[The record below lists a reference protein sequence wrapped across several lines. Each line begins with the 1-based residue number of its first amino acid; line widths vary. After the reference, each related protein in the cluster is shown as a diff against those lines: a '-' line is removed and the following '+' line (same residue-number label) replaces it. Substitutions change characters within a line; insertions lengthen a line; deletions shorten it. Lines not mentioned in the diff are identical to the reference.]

1 MLIIHPVHHEN
12 ALSPRR
18 SSFQIAVDVLTVIN
32 EGESRPTRIMYASNL
47 SWNTLR
53 STLDLLVNKG
63 YAEEGSDFQTR
74 GKQYNIT
81 QSGMNVLKYY
91 DRLEDLVKVE
101 ARV

>member
-1 MLIIHPVHHEN
+1 MLIIYPAHLES

-63 YAEEGSDFQTR
+63 YAEEASDLQTR

-81 QSGMNVLKYY
+81 QSGTNVLKYY
-91 DRLEDLVKVE
+91 DRLEDLVKLE